1 MIDVVS
7 RGGIMFQ
14 KVRGL
19 FRKESLED
27 KIPLVILNL
36 ESALGRLDSISEN
49 LMKEDNNLFES
60 CVKARMENDAVHA
73 MMYANECAEIRKI
86 ALLVVSSRY
95 ALEQMVL
102 RLQTVAKLG
111 SIMVTVSPVV
121 DVIKETRSRLVGIVP
136 NVANNLNEANKIL
149 VNSLIKMGTS
159 SVSGVKPLVYNEE
172 ADKVLE
178 EAKMAAEETIRTRFP
193 KIPETL
199 SAKMLKEAQLLTS

>member
-1 MIDVVS
+1 
-7 RGGIMFQ
+7 MFQ

-19 FRKESLED
+19 FRKETLED
-27 KIPLVILNL
+27 KIPIVILNL
-36 ESALGRLDSISEN
+36 ESALDRLDSISEN
-49 LMKEDNNLFES
+49 LRKEDNNLFES
-60 CVKARMENDAVHA
+60 CVKARMENDTVHA

-86 ALLVVSSRY
+86 ALLVVSSKY

-121 DVIKETRSRLVGIVP
+121 DVIKETRRRLVGIVP

-193 KIPETL
+193 RIPETL

>member
-1 MIDVVS
+1 
-7 RGGIMFQ
+7 
-14 KVRGL
+14 
-19 FRKESLED
+19 
-27 KIPLVILNL
+27 
-36 ESALGRLDSISEN
+36 
-49 LMKEDNNLFES
+49 
-60 CVKARMENDAVHA
+60 
-73 MMYANECAEIRKI
+73 
-86 ALLVVSSRY
+86 
-95 ALEQMVL
+95 L

-193 KIPETL
+193 RIPETL